1 MAPGRSQIHP
11 PSDLGARSQLET
23 RPHLPRLGTVPALT
37 HTRHDRLAPRFSHLA
52 FHVDTPTMPTS
63 SPATPRTGWTRLF
76 PDRHPH
82 TGAPRN
88 TPPTS
93 KTATTSQLNSSR
105 HPAPRPRS
113 RWTEHPGQSRS
124 EVAFCARRKHGEV
137 AARRHYPR
145 APYHHARTP
154 RGREGPRS
162 PGPSGG
168 GIGCRRIRQQCAA
181 VRLRGPCRGAAA
193 TCPQTTAAPT
203 PLSSASP
210 AASPREKPPA
220 VLHPLS
226 GTARLTRC
234 PSRTRRSSRPS

>member
-11 PSDLGARSQLET
+11 PSDLGAHSQLET
-23 RPHLPRLGTVPALT
+23 
-37 HTRHDRLAPRFSHLA
+37 AP
-52 FHVDTPTMPTS
+52 PTS
-63 SPATPRTGWTRLF
+63 SWNSPRPHPHTSRPSRPRLQ
-76 PDRHPH
+76 PSRLPRRHPH
-82 TGAPRN
+82 HANLVTSNAQDWLDPPLPR
-88 TPPTS
+88 PPPSHRRSPQYAATS

-181 VRLRGPCRGAAA
+181 VRLRGPCRGADA

-234 PSRTRRSSRPS
+234 PGRTRRSSRPS